1 MGIIAN
7 YFWVALGGSLG
18 TMARYWM
25 SQAVARLVG
34 ETFPWGTLLINV
46 LGSFVI
52 GWFGTFTLPNGP
64 RPASE
69 EMRLFVMVG
78 ICGGFTTFSAF
89 SLQTFDLLRDGE
101 NLCALAY
108 YCRFGSALCNCD
120 RLWALSRSGHDRPH
134 IDGTCRRSLI
144 EAWGAP
150 GAMG

>member
-1 MGIIAN
+1 VVG
-7 YFWVALGGSLG
+7 VALGGSLG

-25 SQAVARLVG
+25 SHAVARLVG

-89 SLQTFDLLRDGE
+89 SLHSIYCAMARTCARGRVYIVASVLLCVTATVFGHY
-101 NLCALAY
+101 LAAGMTV
-108 YCRFGSALCNCD
+108 R
-120 RLWALSRSGHDRPH
+120 
-134 IDGTCRRSLI
+134 T
-144 EAWGAP
+144 
-150 GAMG
+150 

>member
-18 TMARYWM
+18 TIARYWM

-101 NLCALAY
+101 NLRALAY
-108 YCRFGSALCNCD
+108 IVASVLFCVTATVFGHYLAVGITV
-120 RLWALSRSGHDRPH
+120 R
-134 IDGTCRRSLI
+134 T
-144 EAWGAP
+144 
-150 GAMG
+150 

>member
-1 MGIIAN
+1 MGILAN

-18 TMARYWM
+18 TVARYWM
-25 SQAVARLVG
+25 SHAVARLVG

-101 NLCALAY
+101 NLRALAY
-108 YCRFGSALCNCD
+108 IVASVLICVTATVFGHY
-120 RLWALSRSGHDRPH
+120 RSGHDRPH

-144 EAWGAP
+144 EAWGRR
-150 GAMG
+150 MQWE